1 MRIPAPVILGPGDTV
16 TKRCRERHVMQFVR
30 DFGAG
35 GQVVCT
41 PLLADGVPLCA
52 VCLSDEDMLALTSAG
67 VVVEL
72 EN

>member
-1 MRIPAPVILGPGDTV
+1 
-16 TKRCRERHVMQFVR
+16 MQFVR

-41 PLLADGVPLCA
+41 PLLADGVPLCSI
-52 VCLSDEDMLALTSAG
+52 CLTDEQMLEMTHLG
-67 VVVEL
+67 VVIEL